1 MPESFMVMVTSISRH
16 LYSKRGTSIAL
27 LDAIFDPILCLWHN
41 SADRMSGQNA
51 PSYRIL
57 VARFTSSGQWDRALE
72 TAREWLSVEPES
84 IEAHL
89 AAGQALVVLNR
100 HAEAESHIAQVLTAR
115 PGSDTCHR
123 LMSAIHFSAG
133 RHKAADESIRK
144 AISLDPTDA
153 FHWYHLALMCYRQ
166 GDRASAKKFGAKAL
180 ELSPRSPDIMNLV
193 TLCEP
198 ATSANADQRLAQYH
212 EALELDPENSAIHNN
227 IGAHHLDITKDYA
240 AAEEYFRRALFFEPS
255 DKTARANLFT
265 TMKHRDPIYRALR
278 APKDFLVQ
286 GFSLAQKARQR
297 SILLYILMVPVWIFA
312 FRFLAVGLLLWCLF
326 IWPLLKAYEYL
337 TMGDIL
343 SKAGEVGA
351 HRGGFLGYRRW
362 PLKVRLGVFASFL
375 ALFWG
380 GTVLLWTRKDLLMAS
395 EGSQI
400 VIGVCIVFGITA
412 LTLMMILRM
421 AQRNL
426 IKSAAREREK
436 KFATLLNPHQ
446 AKRPWWQF
454 WQSRTNSQ

>member
-1 MPESFMVMVTSISRH
+1 
-16 LYSKRGTSIAL
+16 
-27 LDAIFDPILCLWHN
+27 
-41 SADRMSGQNA
+41 MSGQNA

-100 HAEAESHIAQVLTAR
+100 HAEAERHIAQVLTSR

-166 GDRASAKKFGAKAL
+166 GDRASATKFGAKAL

-227 IGAHHLDITKDYA
+227 IGAHHLDITRDYA
-240 AAEEYFRRALFFEPS
+240 TAEEYFRRALFFDPS
-255 DKTARANLFT
+255 DKTARSNLFIT
-265 TMKHRDPIYRALR
+265 LKHRDPIYRVLR
-278 APKDFLVQ
+278 APKDFLIQ
-286 GFSLAQKARQR
+286 GFSVAQKARQR
-297 SILLYILMVPVWIFA
+297 SILLYILMVPLWIFA

-337 TMGDIL
+337 TIGDIL

-351 HRGGFLGYRRW
+351 HRGGFMGYRRW
-362 PLKVRLGVFASFL
+362 PLKVRLGVFAAFL

-380 GTVLLWTRKDLLMAS
+380 GTALVWANKDKISNSSAWDA
-395 EGSQI
+395 
-400 VIGVCIVFGITA
+400 VFGLFLFFGLFA
-412 LTLMMILRM
+412 LVFAVVRGMFRRSRIESNTR
-421 AQRNL
+421 QR
-426 IKSAAREREK
+426 AK
-436 KFATLLNPHQ
+436 KFDTLLNPNQ
-446 AKRPWWQF
+446 TKKPWWQF
-454 WQSRTNSQ
+454 WQRRTNSQ